1 MAKTKHTTRGLLGKS
16 ERRAA
21 RAAAALSRDAQR
33 AAQAHRSATQLGR
46 HRAAQRQ
53 AAAELQTELDQTAH
67 LDAFADQA
75 PRRASIAEHV
85 AFQMGDLDDARC

>member
-1 MAKTKHTTRGLLGKS
+1 MAKTKHTRGLLGKS

-21 RAAAALSRDAQR
+21 RAAAALTRDAQR
-33 AAQAHRSATQLGR
+33 AAQAHGSATQLGR

-53 AAAELQTELDQTAH
+53 AAAQLQAELEQTAE

-75 PRRASIAEHV
+75 TRRASIADHV
-85 AFQMGDLDDARC
+85 AFQMGDLDYARC